1 MTPLQLVLGQRVCI
15 WVYAVACFVSRVCV
29 KFSVFQNFNKG
40 VKFFS
45 IIDLVLFV
53 RLHFQLLYKILFVIL
68 SPENGQF

>member
-1 MTPLQLVLGQRVCI
+1 MTPGEDDALTTCLGAMGMYMGVRCCVFCF
-15 WVYAVACFVSRVCV
+15 ACVCV

-53 RLHFQLLYKILFVIL
+53 RLHFQLL
-68 SPENGQF
+68 